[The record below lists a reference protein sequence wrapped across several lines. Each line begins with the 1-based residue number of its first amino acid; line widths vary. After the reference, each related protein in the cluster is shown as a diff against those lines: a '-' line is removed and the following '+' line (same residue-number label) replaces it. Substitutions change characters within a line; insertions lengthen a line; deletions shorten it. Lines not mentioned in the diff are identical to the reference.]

1 MTEGTRYS
9 EILDRLKALANP
21 KAVEEGMARFGINP
35 ENTYGVSIP
44 TLRKIAKELET
55 DYHLAQALWSSGIHE
70 AKILASMVD
79 DPEAVTEVQMERW
92 VKGFD
97 SWDVC
102 DQCCSNLFDKTDH
115 AYQKAVEWSA
125 REEEFVKR
133 AGFVLM
139 ATLAVHDKKAEDSA
153 FLQFLPLIKRESTDA
168 RNFVKKAVNWA
179 LRQIGKRNIVLNT
192 KAIETA
198 KEIRELETRSAH
210 WIAADAL
217 RELTSEKIQRR
228 LLRQL

>member
-1 MTEGTRYS
+1 MAEGTRYS
-9 EILDRLKALANP
+9 EILDRLKALSNP
-21 KAVEEGMARFGINP
+21 KAIGGMARFGINP
-35 ENTYGVSIP
+35 ENTYGISIP
-44 TLRKIAKELET
+44 NLRKIAKELGT
-55 DYHLAQALWSSGIHE
+55 DHHLAQELWSSGIHE
-70 AKILASMVD
+70 AKILASMID
-79 DPEAVTEVQMERW
+79 DPKEVTGVQMERW
-92 VKGFD
+92 VKDFD
-97 SWDVC
+97 SWDIC
-102 DQCCSNLFDKTDH
+102 DQCCSNLFDKTDL
-115 AYQKAVEWSA
+115 AYQKAIDWSA

-139 ATLAVHDKKAEDSA
+139 AALAVHDKKAEDRA

-198 KEIRELETRSAH
+198 KEIREIETRSAQ

-217 RELTSEKIQRR
+217 RELTSEEIQTR
-228 LLRQL
+228 LLRQI